1 MSKKNKKNRAVEEIK
16 EESRQTEET
25 RTFRREDK
33 KRTSENVLDE
43 LFGELGAQTE
53 IEEDIAD
60 LGTEEDDGT
69 IVAENPVKHRFFFGF
84 AIFVVIMAIIGMI
97 ASVRFVVNG
106 IGSLMDN
113 TSLKEE
119 FTGFILPVV
128 ANDIAPFS
136 NESEISHSAKVGCA
150 VWHILLNKD
159 ISAYKRTADGELLI
173 PEYDVSVSCKEL
185 FGANSE
191 IVHQSTGTADTRFIY
206 SEQNHTYTCTYNMR
220 YLSYAPGIVNME
232 QNGGVYTLTV
242 EYYPPSI
249 SVVSQNIGIQT
260 EPEKTMTYTIWRA
273 DGKNTLMS
281 VKEIEK
287 ETE

>member
-1 MSKKNKKNRAVEEIK
+1 MSKKNRKNRAEEIK
-16 EESRQTEET
+16 QELQKPEET
-25 RTFRREDK
+25 QSFRREEK
-33 KRTSENVLDE
+33 KKTSENVLDE

-53 IEEDIAD
+53 IEDDIAD

-84 AIFVVIMAIIGMI
+84 AIFVVIMAIIGMV

-136 NESEISHSAKVGCA
+136 NEGEISHSAKVGCA
-150 VWHILLNKD
+150 VWNILLNKD
-159 ISAYKRTADGELLI
+159 ISAYKKTADGELII
-173 PEYDVSVSCKEL
+173 PEYDVGVSCKEL
-185 FGANSE
+185 FGTNSE
-191 IVHQSTGTADTRFIY
+191 IIHQSTGTADTRFIY
-206 SEQNHTYTCTYNMR
+206 SEQNHIYTCTYNMR
-220 YLSYAPGIVNME
+220 YLSYAPGIAKME
-232 QNGGVYTLTV
+232 QNGGVFTLTV

-249 SVVSQNIGIQT
+249 SVVSQNIGIQS
-260 EPEKTMTYTIWRA
+260 EPEKTMTYTIWR
-273 DGKNTLMS
+273 DNGKNTLMS

-287 ETE
+287 QTE

>member
-1 MSKKNKKNRAVEEIK
+1 MSKKNKKNRAAEETK
-16 EESRQTEET
+16 EELKKPEET
-25 RTFRREDK
+25 QNFRREEK
-33 KRTSENVLDE
+33 KKSGENVLDE

-60 LGTEEDDGT
+60 LGAEEDDGT
-69 IVAENPVKHRFFFGF
+69 IVSENPVKHRFFFGF
-84 AIFVVIMAIIGMI
+84 AIFVVIMAIIGMV

-150 VWHILLNKD
+150 VWNILLNKD
-159 ISAYKRTADGELLI
+159 ISGYKKTPDGELLI
-173 PEYDVSVSCKEL
+173 PEYDVGVSCKEL
-185 FGANSE
+185 FGSNSE

-220 YLSYAPGIVNME
+220 YLSYAPGIAKME
-232 QNGGVYTLTV
+232 QNGGVFTLTV

-260 EPEKTMTYTIWRA
+260 APEKTMTYTIWR
-273 DGKNTLMS
+273 DNGKNTLMS
-281 VKEIEK
+281 VKEIQK
-287 ETE
+287 ET

>member
-1 MSKKNKKNRAVEEIK
+1 MSKKNRKNRAEEIK
-16 EESRQTEET
+16 QELQKPEET
-25 RTFRREDK
+25 QSFRREEK
-33 KRTSENVLDE
+33 KKTSENVLDE

-53 IEEDIAD
+53 IEDDIAD

-84 AIFVVIMAIIGMI
+84 AIFVVIMAIIGMV

-136 NESEISHSAKVGCA
+136 NEGEISHSAKVGCA
-150 VWHILLNKD
+150 VWNILLNKD
-159 ISAYKRTADGELLI
+159 ISAYKKTADGELII
-173 PEYDVSVSCKEL
+173 PEYDVGVSCKEL
-185 FGANSE
+185 FGTNSE
-191 IVHQSTGTADTRFIY
+191 IIHQSTGTADTRFIY
-206 SEQNHTYTCTYNMR
+206 SEQNHIYTCTYNMR
-220 YLSYAPGIVNME
+220 YLSYAPGIAKME
-232 QNGGVYTLTV
+232 QNGGIFTLTV
-242 EYYPPSI
+242 EYSPPSI
-249 SVVSQNIGIQT
+249 SVVSQNIGIQS
-260 EPEKTMTYTIWRA
+260 EPEKTMTYTIWR
-273 DGKNTLMS
+273 DNGKNTLMS

-287 ETE
+287 QTE

>member
-1 MSKKNKKNRAVEEIK
+1 MSKKNRKNRAEEIK
-16 EESRQTEET
+16 QELQKPEET
-25 RTFRREDK
+25 QSFRREEK
-33 KRTSENVLDE
+33 KKTSENVLDE

-53 IEEDIAD
+53 IEDDIAD

-84 AIFVVIMAIIGMI
+84 AIFVVIMAIIGMV

-136 NESEISHSAKVGCA
+136 NEGEISHSAKVGCA
-150 VWHILLNKD
+150 VWNILLNKD
-159 ISAYKRTADGELLI
+159 ISAYKKTADGELII
-173 PEYDVSVSCKEL
+173 PEYDVGVSCKEL
-185 FGANSE
+185 FGTNSE

-206 SEQNHTYTCTYNMR
+206 SEQNHIYTCTYNMR
-220 YLSYAPGIVNME
+220 YLSYAPGIAKME
-232 QNGGVYTLTV
+232 QNGGVFTLTV

-249 SVVSQNIGIQT
+249 SVVSQNIGIQS
-260 EPEKTMTYTIWRA
+260 EPEKTMTYTIWR
-273 DGKNTLMS
+273 DNGKNTLMS

-287 ETE
+287 QTE